1 MSLTFTMACQAY
13 DRMDLL
19 RRGAVRLGDAEVNF
33 LDLPVEETFFSM
45 ARFREF
51 DIAEMSLSSYT
62 LSLSRGAPFVAIPVF
77 PSRAFRHSAIYVRED
92 SEITDAA
99 QLAGRAVGVPEYQ
112 ITAAVWIRGI
122 LAEHHGLPVSSVS
135 YRTGGLDEPGRY
147 EKIALDLP
155 DDVSV
160 TPISEGRTLS
170 QMLLDGEID
179 AIHSARNPGPYN
191 APGHGGI
198 RRLFPDTEAV
208 ERDYFARTGIF
219 PIMHVLVVRRDVYEQ
234 HRWLPRELMKAAEL
248 SKRVGLAGIDET
260 AALRF
265 ALPWLWAEVE
275 RTREALGDDWWP
287 YGLEANRHVLD
298 TFLRYSHEQ
307 GLAPER
313 YRAEDLFAPETL
325 ERVIV

>member
-1 MSLTFTMACQAY
+1 MALTFTMACQAY

-19 RRGAVRLGDAEVNF
+19 RRGAVRLGDAEINF
-33 LDLPVEETFFSM
+33 LDLPVEETFFRM

-77 PSRAFRHSAIYVRED
+77 PSRSFRHSGVYVRED
-92 SEITDAA
+92 SPVTEASA
-99 QLAGRAVGVPEYQ
+99 LAGAVIGVPEYQ

-122 LAEHHGLPVSSVS
+122 LAEHHDLPVSAVS

-155 DDVSV
+155 EGVAV
-160 TPISEGRTLS
+160 TPIGDEQTLS

-179 AIHSARNPGPYN
+179 ALYSARNPGPYN
-191 APGHGGI
+191 CAGHGGI
-198 RRLFPDTEAV
+198 RRLFTDTEQS
-208 ERDYFARTGIF
+208 ERDYFADTGIF
-219 PIMHVLVVRRDVYEQ
+219 PIMHTLVIRRDVYEQ
-234 HRWLPRELMKAAEL
+234 YRWLPRELMKAAEL
-248 SKRVGLAGIDET
+248 SKQVGLAGIDET

-287 YGLEANRHVLD
+287 YGIERNHHVLD

-307 GLAPER
+307 GLAPKR
-313 YRAEDLFAPETL
+313 YTPEELFAPESQ
-325 ERVIV
+325 EQVIV